1 MTDVKD
7 RCLETFPSWLRTL
20 AEDAE
25 GLLAVLES
33 AGSSESVRRT
43 AASGI
48 NYLFKSL
55 DLVPD
60 GIDDIGFLDDAF
72 VLRVTGDLIAKE
84 DSEIGKRDAIGRLAN
99 DCGLIREFLGPD
111 YGRLE
116 AYVVSLKRGAARG
129 RSVQD
134 IVTTADVLRELGA
147 DVRSFAKGYQVPSF
161 SREEKNLIK
170 LKAFFD
176 AKLPR

>member
-1 MTDVKD
+1 MSDVKD

-25 GLLAVLES
+25 GLLGVLES
-33 AGSSESVRRT
+33 GGTSDTVRR
-43 AASGI
+43 AAVSGI

-72 VLRVTGDLIAKE
+72 VLRVSADLMGRDDAAVLGKE
-84 DSEIGKRDAIGRLAN
+84 PVGRLAA
-99 DCGLIREFLGPD
+99 DCALLREFLGTD
-111 YGRLE
+111 YVRLE
-116 AYVVSLKRGAARG
+116 NYVTSLRRGAARG

-134 IVTTADVLRELGA
+134 IVSVPDVFRDFAA
-147 DVRSFAKGYQVPSF
+147 DVRSFARGYQVPSF